1 MNEWIKKSIELAFG
15 EFYLDNLLEIYP
27 PYEISRGLIVDEE
40 TKKLKELYDRQ
51 KSDEFLK
58 ELIRLKKKGFKFPI
72 DHPYISF
79 LSYSDNAIKNNPKT
93 VEEICKVLFNINYDE
108 LMLKLEAPKKASRKM
123 GPMFRNWL
131 VKSFHFAN
139 SEDIKKSSNIT
150 FLQGSDAVLK
160 EFAEQELKC
169 KFGKL
174 SKGLDFIAK
183 VKDDY
188 LIGTAKF
195 ITDFGGTQ
203 YNQFY
208 EAIRLIRESSV
219 PPNVKKVAVIDG
231 VVWLGKNNRMAKV
244 IQKIKDD
251 EFCFSALLLKDFLN
265 KV

>member
-27 PYEISRGLIVDEE
+27 PYEISRGLVVDDE
-40 TKKLKELYDRQ
+40 TKKLKELYNCQ
-51 KSDEFLK
+51 KANEFLK
-58 ELIRLKKKGFKFPI
+58 ELIRLKKKGFKFPV

-79 LSYSDNAIKNNPKT
+79 LSYSDDAIKNNPKT
-93 VEEICKVLFNINYDE
+93 VEEICKVLFKIKYDD
-108 LMLKLEAPKKASRKM
+108 LKQKLEAPKKASRKM
-123 GPMFRNWL
+123 GPMFKDWL
-131 VKSFHFAN
+131 VKNFHFAN
-139 SEDIKKSSNIT
+139 LEDIKKSNSIT
-150 FLQGSDAVLK
+150 FLKGSDAVLK

-183 VKDDY
+183 AKNDY
-188 LIGTAKF
+188 LVGTAKF

-208 EAIRLIRESSV
+208 EAVRLIRESSV
-219 PPNVKKVAVIDG
+219 PENIKKVAIIDG
-231 VVWLGKNNRMAKV
+231 VAWLGKSNRMAKE

-265 KV
+265 KI

>member
-1 MNEWIKKSIELAFG
+1 MSEWIKKSIKLAFG

-27 PYEISRGLIVDEE
+27 PYEISRGLVVDEE
-40 TKKLKELYDRQ
+40 TGKLKEFYNSQ
-51 KSDEFLK
+51 KLDEFLK

-79 LSYSDNAIKNNPKT
+79 LSYFDAAIENNPKT
-93 VEEICKVLFNINYDE
+93 VKEICKVLFKIEYDD
-108 LMLKLEAPKKASRKM
+108 LKQKLEAPKKASRKM

-150 FLQGSDAVLK
+150 FLKGSNAVLK

-169 KFGKL
+169 KFGEL

-183 VKDDY
+183 VKNNY
-188 LIGTAKF
+188 LVGTAKF
-195 ITDFGGTQ
+195 LTDFGGTQ

-208 EAIRLIRESSV
+208 EAIRFLRESAV
-219 PPNVKKVAVIDG
+219 PQNVKKVAVIDG
-231 VVWLGKNNRMAKV
+231 VAWLGKNSRMAKV
-244 IQKIKDD
+244 IQKIKDN
-251 EFCFSALLLKDFLN
+251 EFCFSVLLLRDFLN
-265 KV
+265 EL